1 MRNKKDRIIKILCF
15 LSIGLIIATSS
26 SMHAS
31 DRNANEVPQSGHRS
45 TGTPGVSTKKAKSA
59 LPLMLRYRPP
69 SRGRPANRVGGG
81 TRGDKNNI
89 PFLAALVPDHMG
101 LTTQAQPPFY
111 WFFSGAIKEEIEFTL
126 IDERHIK
133 PLLETNLNI
142 PSREGIQCLS
152 LTDYGIRLSN
162 NIPYQWF
169 VAIISDPNQRSKDIV
184 VCGSIKRIEPSQSLI
199 SKLSQ
204 SNRTEVPFI
213 YAEEGL
219 WYDTLST
226 LNQLIAADPN
236 DVGLQ
241 KQRIDFFEQ
250 VGLWEV
256 AEFERKADRV
266 AKDSVTDGQ
275 GLGEYR

>member
-1 MRNKKDRIIKILCF
+1 MRNKKGKIIRILCF

-26 SMHAS
+26 SMTAS
-31 DRNANEVPQSGHRS
+31 DKNANDVGQPGHQG

-81 TRGDKNNI
+81 TRGDKNNT

-142 PSREGIQCLS
+142 PGREGIQCLS
-152 LTDYGIRLSN
+152 LTDYGIRLSHN
-162 NIPYQWF
+162 VPYQWF
-169 VAIISDPNQRSKDIV
+169 VAIISDPNHRSKDLV

-204 SNRTEVPFI
+204 PNRAEVPFI

-219 WYDTLST
+219 WYDALST
-226 LNQLIAADPN
+226 LNQLIDADPN
-236 DVGLQ
+236 DIRLQ
-241 KQRIDFFEQ
+241 KQRIDLFEQ

-256 AEFERKADRV
+256 AEYERKADQAAR
-266 AKDSVTDGQ
+266 DSVTDGQ

>member
-1 MRNKKDRIIKILCF
+1 MRNKKGRVIKILYF

-26 SMHAS
+26 SMPAS
-31 DRNANEVPQSGHRS
+31 DKKENNINQPGHQSIGA
-45 TGTPGVSTKKAKSA
+45 PGVSAKKAEGA
-59 LPLMLRYRPP
+59 IPLMLSYRPP

-81 TRGDKNNI
+81 TRGDKNNT
-89 PFLAALVPDHMG
+89 PFLAALVPDHTG
-101 LTTQAQPPFY
+101 LTTQAKPLLY

-126 IDERHIK
+126 IDERHIE
-133 PLLETNLNI
+133 PLLETNLDI
-142 PSREGIQCLS
+142 PGREGIQCLS
-152 LTDYGIRLSN
+152 LTDYGINLSPS
-162 NIPYQWF
+162 IPYQWF
-169 VAIISDPNQRSKDIV
+169 VAIISDPNHRSKDLV
-184 VCGSIKRIEPSQSLI
+184 VCGSIKCIEPSQSLI

-204 SNRTEVPFI
+204 SSRVEVPGI

-219 WYDTLST
+219 WYDALST

-236 DVGLQ
+236 DMGLQ
-241 KQRIDFFEQ
+241 KQRIDLFEQ

-256 AEFERKADRV
+256 AEYERKGDQA